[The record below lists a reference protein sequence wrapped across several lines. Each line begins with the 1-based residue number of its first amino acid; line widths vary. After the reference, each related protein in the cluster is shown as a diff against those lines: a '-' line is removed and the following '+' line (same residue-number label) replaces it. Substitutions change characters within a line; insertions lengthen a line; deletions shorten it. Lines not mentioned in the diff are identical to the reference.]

1 MKKRTSNT
9 SLKHLH
15 SLCKKPNLLLS
26 MPIAVALLLSAL
38 MIQSCSFSKKREDV
52 LDFLKRLP
60 NKMIAQNGDTHK
72 LKSPEL
78 LKKYY
83 EQQAALTALAEK
95 DSQAVR
101 DRRML
106 LQMLHYADSLGLD
119 VDDYHAKYL
128 RDYEQ
133 NIFNPNYDYEENLLG
148 SEVVLT
154 DAALSF
160 LFDVAY
166 GKNIKQ
172 IEFNGVDLNIDS
184 VRISNALTQVL
195 SSRNWKAV
203 TDTLEPKM
211 PEYLQLKA
219 AYNHMRN
226 YIHTHAEADSMNCV
240 AGALQTI
247 FTKLIAFN
255 LLPENALADSF
266 DAEQVKAAIKTFQR
280 IVNIDTTGVA
290 DKRTLA
296 ELNFPLHKRVE
307 QLKSSLNYWRWT
319 GRLNEQ
325 EFIFVNL
332 PAAYLRIVNRDSAS
346 EMGMRVIVGKPGT
359 RTPSFTAYVSKVITY
374 PYWTVPFSIA
384 TKEMLPKIQK
394 DVGYLERNNFQVL
407 DKTGKEINPA
417 SVNWQSVSRKNFRY
431 TFRQSTGCD
440 NALGVMKFD
449 LNSPYSIYLHDTNNR
464 TLFKNNNR
472 HLSHGCVRVEK
483 PFFLAEYLLG
493 NSVDTSY
500 LNQCLRTETPKDH
513 KLKQKF
519 PVLILYLT
527 ADVNADG
534 ELRFYKDVYG
544 YEM

>member
-1 MKKRTSNT
+1 LKKEKKRTAMNPFKNQSKI
-9 SLKHLH
+9 SLISQSVIVLF
-15 SLCKKPNLLLS
+15 LTTILTL
-26 MPIAVALLLSAL
+26 
-38 MIQSCSFSKKREDV
+38 QSCNFSKKRNEL
-52 LDFLKRLP
+52 LDFLKQLP
-60 NKMIAQNGDTHK
+60 NKMVAQNGDTHE
-72 LKSPEL
+72 LKNPEL

-83 EQQAALTALAEK
+83 EQQAALIALAEK

-106 LQMLHYADSLGLD
+106 LQMLRYADSLGLD
-119 VDDYHAKYL
+119 ADDYHAKYL
-128 RDYEQ
+128 RDYDQ
-133 NIFNPNYDYEENLLG
+133 NVSNPNYNYEENLLG
-148 SEVVLT
+148 SEIVLA

-172 IEFNGVDLNIDS
+172 IEFNGVDLSIDS

-195 SSRNWKAV
+195 ATRNWKAV
-203 TDTLEPKM
+203 TDTLEPRM

-226 YIHTHAEADSMNCV
+226 YVRAHAEADSMDCV

-255 LLPENALADSF
+255 LLPENAFADSF
-266 DAEQVKAAIKTFQR
+266 DSEKVKIAIKTFQR
-280 IVNIDTTGVA
+280 IVSIDTTGIA

-296 ELNFPLHKRVE
+296 ELNFPLSKRVK
-307 QLKSSLNYWRWT
+307 QLKLSLNYWRWT
-319 GRLNEQ
+319 GRLKEQ

-394 DVGYLERNNFQVL
+394 DVSYLERNSFQVL
-407 DKTGKEINPA
+407 DNKGKEINA
-417 SVNWQSVSRKNFRY
+417 STVNWKLVSSKNFNY

-464 TLFKNNNR
+464 NLFKNSNR

-493 NSVDTSY
+493 NSVDTAY
-500 LNQCLRTETPKDH
+500 LNQCLRTETPKEH

-527 ADVNADG
+527 ADVNAEG

-544 YEM
+544 YEI

>member
-1 MKKRTSNT
+1 MNPFKNQSKI
-9 SLKHLH
+9 SLI
-15 SLCKKPNLLLS
+15 S
-26 MPIAVALLLSAL
+26 
-38 MIQSCSFSKKREDV
+38 QSIIVLFSITIWTLQGCNFSKSRKDV
-52 LDFLKRLP
+52 LDFLKQLP
-60 NKMIAQNGDTHK
+60 NKIVAQNGDTHE

-78 LKKYY
+78 VKKYY
-83 EQQAALTALAEK
+83 EQQAALIALAEK

-106 LQMLHYADSLGLD
+106 LDMLRYADSLGLNAN
-119 VDDYHAKYL
+119 DYHAKYL

-133 NIFNPNYDYEENLLG
+133 NIFNPSYNYEENLLG
-148 SEVVLT
+148 SEIVFA

-184 VRISNALTQVL
+184 ARISNALTQVL
-195 SSRNWKAV
+195 ASRNWKAV
-203 TDTLEPKM
+203 TDTLEPRM

-226 YIHTHAEADSMNCV
+226 YLRAHAEADSMDCV
-240 AGALQTI
+240 AGMLQTI

-255 LLPENALADSF
+255 LLPENTLADSLN
-266 DAEQVKAAIKTFQR
+266 AAQVKVAIKNFQR
-280 IVNIDTTGVA
+280 MVSIDTTGIA
-290 DKRTLA
+290 DKLTLA
-296 ELNFPLHKRVE
+296 ELNFPLSKRVE
-307 QLKSSLNYWRWT
+307 ELRLSLNYWRWT
-319 GRLNEQ
+319 GRLKEQ

-332 PAAYLRIVNRDSAS
+332 PAAYLRIVNRNASS

-384 TKEMLPKIQK
+384 TKEMLPKIRK
-394 DVGYLERNNFQVL
+394 DAGYLERNNFQVL
-407 DKTGKEINPA
+407 NSQGKQISA
-417 SVNWQSVSRKNFRY
+417 SSVNWKSVSRKNFRY

-464 TLFKNNNR
+464 NLFKNSNR

-493 NSVDTSY
+493 NSVDTAY
-500 LNQCLRTETPKDH
+500 LNQCLRTETPKEH

-527 ADVNADG
+527 ADVNAEG

-544 YEM
+544 YEI